1 MSENINNLAF
11 SFFSG
16 LVICSILSD
25 SYIILNN
32 FLKNNY
38 IKKKINYFKNIYKI
52 IIGLTLNSFKND
64 DNGNI
69 IIEESENKSTNPF
82 DEDYDDSL
90 DNLLEKINELDTNIR
105 NNEEILKLE
114 QINDLDTNII
124 NEDIINE
131 DIINEDIIN
140 KDIINEDIINEI
152 NNNIMNDEQN
162 NELDTNIIN
171 EEIIIDSKQ
180 EIIDEKIKET
190 INSANDVK
198 LTNNNENIIFKQI
211 SPKKIKIKKN
221 IEEVIKKKSK
231 KV

>member
-90 DNLLEKINELDTNIR
+90 DNLLEKINELDTNI
-105 NNEEILKLE
+105 
-114 QINDLDTNII
+114 
-124 NEDIINE
+124 
-131 DIINEDIIN
+131 INEDIIN
-140 KDIINEDIINEI
+140 KDIINEL
-152 NNNIMNDEQN
+152 NNNIMNEDIINEQMNELDINKEIIDEQLNELDINKEIINEQN
-162 NELDTNIIN
+162 NELDIN
-171 EEIIIDSKQ
+171 KEIIDEQKNELDINK
-180 EIIDEKIKET
+180 EIIDEKIKEN

-198 LTNNNENIIFKQI
+198 LNNNENIIFKQI

>member
-90 DNLLEKINELDTNIR
+90 DNLLEKINELDTNII

-114 QINDLDTNII
+114 QINNLDTII
-124 NEDIINE
+124 ISKDLNNEDINNE
-131 DIINEDIIN
+131 DINNQDINNEDIN
-140 KDIINEDIINEI
+140 NEDINNEDI
-152 NNNIMNDEQN
+152 NNED
-162 NELDTNIIN
+162 
-171 EEIIIDSKQ
+171 IIIDSKQ
-180 EIIDEKIKET
+180 EIIDEKLKEN

-211 SPKKIKIKKN
+211 LPKKIKNKKN